1 MNKTDKHQLPSFLSR
16 SFTFNRIK
24 NAFKPS
30 KHQHIDYTNTTITT
44 NPDFIQNMNYFNHT
58 NTHNNVIDGPWNL
71 QEALVEHFDE
81 GNNSSCSTASLLD
94 DPNLY
99 NGLDFDIQLKLLS
112 LLEDTSDERG
122 KSLADSKDVNENS
135 GTGDIFVPSV
145 FDTFQDGTVEE
156 AVVVPSVLNSIE
168 DVAADEYLVGGVVVA
183 PKVLDSIQ
191 DLSADGL
198 VNEGGADVIYRAISK
213 TNHMYAENQES
224 MDTSEERGISLADSK
239 DVNENSFTADFFV
252 RSVFDTFQDGRVEEA
267 VVLVPS
273 VLNSIED
280 VAADEYLGS
289 DVVVV
294 APKVLDSIKDLS
306 ADGLVNEGGV
316 EVVYRAI
323 SKHIYAENQ
332 ESMHNEFGEQFPTPE
347 PYSKN
352 DARANIKYA
361 NNDIPN
367 NILEPSLN
375 LHSNGEKWESPFR
388 HPRYENVLVKF
399 EEYKG
404 IQIVSEG
411 TLQGLIDYTISEPCN
426 QFTNFSM

>member
-122 KSLADSKDVNENS
+122 K
-135 GTGDIFVPSV
+135 
-145 FDTFQDGTVEE
+145 
-156 AVVVPSVLNSIE
+156 
-168 DVAADEYLVGGVVVA
+168 
-183 PKVLDSIQ
+183 
-191 DLSADGL
+191 
-198 VNEGGADVIYRAISK
+198 
-213 TNHMYAENQES
+213 
-224 MDTSEERGISLADSK
+224 SLADSK